1 MSFLISIARVNN
13 NLADWN
19 KFTPLTMRQFS
30 DTDIISI
37 EASTNAK
44 TFVSIN
50 GTEKKTKIIS
60 LRIK

>member
-1 MSFLISIARVNN
+1 MSIARVKS

-19 KFTPLTMRQFS
+19 KFIPLTIRQFS

-37 EASTNAK
+37 LASTNAK